1 MGIKKPQFEHILFGR
16 NKIKVIYE
24 PLKGLD
30 GYFETNQKL
39 IVLDSRIKGIRL
51 FNTIIHE
58 IFHVIAYY
66 SKIKF
71 KNMSEEQMA
80 IKIGDGYTKIF
91 KQNPKLWKLLTKL
104 LKG

>member
-1 MGIKKPQFEHILFGR
+1 MAIKKPQFEHILFGR
-16 NKIKVIYE
+16 AKIKVIFE
-24 PLKGLD
+24 ILKDLD
-30 GYFETNQKL
+30 GYFETEKKI
-39 IVLDSRIKGIRL
+39 IVLDSRIKGKRL

-66 SKIKF
+66 SKLKF

-80 IKIGDGYTKIF
+80 IKVGNGYTKIF
-91 KQNPKLWKLLTKL
+91 KQNPKLWKYLTKL

>member
-1 MGIKKPQFEHILFGR
+1 MAIKKPQFEHILFGR

-39 IVLDSRIKGIRL
+39 IVLDSRIKGKRL